1 MRRKRIIA
9 CGLTAICLTVGST
22 SFAAWSNWTPY
33 ETSTVGGFGGSTTS
47 SNRSYKLSAKDKQ
60 FAVSVKDKTM
70 WSSPSAKIVNSEGKS
85 RSNSVSLNDTNKK
98 FTGSGSTAE
107 KGYYYKLKITSAINQ
122 IGDDTIK
129 YQFTVH

>member
-1 MRRKRIIA
+1 
-9 CGLTAICLTVGST
+9 
-22 SFAAWSNWTPY
+22 
-33 ETSTVGGFGGSTTS
+33 
-47 SNRSYKLSAKDKQ
+47 
-60 FAVSVKDKTM
+60 M

-85 RSNSVSLNDTNKK
+85 RSNSISLNDTNKK